1 MGTPAV
7 PSAVAYLVS
16 YIPFLAVVLVLSAVA
31 AGIWWLLSRRRMA
44 DETLAR
50 AQAEADRLIR
60 QAERD
65 AETLRKEAA
74 LEAREKA
81 HTVAADSD
89 KQIRQRR
96 DEIASLEQ
104 ALSEKTRTL
113 TDRLASC
120 DRLEKDLGVRTEAIT
135 QHEAAAAT
143 ARTRADQLL
152 AERHRELQRVAGL
165 SADEARELLLKNIEG
180 DARRDA
186 ANLVKRLE
194 TEARETAAVR
204 AQQIIADAI
213 QRSAAEHAIETTVSV
228 VDLPS
233 DDLKG
238 RIIGREG
245 RNIRALETATGV
257 ELIVDD
263 TPGAI
268 ILSSFDPFRREVARQ
283 TIARL
288 IADGRIHPARIEE
301 VVEKVKLEME
311 ESVRKEGE
319 AAAFELGLFDLHPE
333 ILRLMGRLK
342 FRTSYGQNVLNHS
355 KEVAFLAGIMA
366 KELGLN
372 GHVAA
377 RAAFVHDIGKA
388 IDRDLQGTHLELGLD
403 FLRKHGESE
412 PVLQAVAAHHMDID
426 WPSLEAM
433 IVQAADAIS
442 AARPGARRDI
452 LESYVKRLEKL
463 EGIADS
469 FEGVSKAFALQAGR
483 EIRIMVESDHV
494 SDEETVWL
502 SKDIARRIENE
513 LEYPGQIKVT
523 VIRETRAVDYAR

>member
-1 MGTPAV
+1 MGLPAV
-7 PSAVAYLVS
+7 SLV
-16 YIPFLAVVLVLSAVA
+16 YFLAALLVFLLTLGVVFWWVA
-31 AGIWWLLSRRRMA
+31 NQRRIA
-44 DETLAR
+44 AETVGR
-50 AQAEADRLIR
+50 AQAESERIAR
-60 QAERD
+60 QAQRD
-65 AETLRKEAA
+65 ADNLRKEAA

-81 HTVAADSD
+81 HADAAEADR
-89 KQIRQRR
+89 QMRQRR
-96 DEIASLEQ
+96 EEILTLEQ
-104 ALSEKTRTL
+104 ALADKTRAL
-113 TDRLASC
+113 ADRLAVS
-120 DRLEKDLGVRTEAIT
+120 DRLESELRVKEKALAQQE
-135 QHEAAAAT
+135 EAASAAR
-143 ARTRADQLL
+143 ARADQLV
-152 AERHRELQRVAGL
+152 AERQRELQRVAGL
-165 SADEARELLLKNIEG
+165 TADEARELLLKQIETE
-180 DARRDA
+180 ARRDA

-194 TEARETAAVR
+194 TEARESAGVR
-204 AQQIIADAI
+204 AQEIIADAI

-283 TIARL
+283 AIGRL

-301 VVEKVKLEME
+301 VVDKVKAEME
-311 ESVRKEGE
+311 DSVRKEGE
-319 AAAFELGLFDLHPE
+319 AAAFEIGLFDLHPE
-333 ILRLMGRLK
+333 VLRLMGRLK

-377 RAAFVHDIGKA
+377 RAAFLHDIGKA
-388 IDRDLQGTHLELGLD
+388 VDRDLQGTHLELGLE

-469 FEGVSKAFALQAGR
+469 FQGVSKAFALQAGR

>member
-1 MGTPAV
+1 MGSFPIGYLINGVITA
-7 PSAVAYLVS
+7 AVAGSV
-16 YIPFLAVVLVLSAVA
+16 FLY
-31 AGIWWLLSRRRMA
+31 WLASRRRIAAETVGRAEQEAKRLLHDAQRDA
-44 DETLAR
+44 DARRKEGLLEAKEKAHELTAEAERQARDRRQEILALEQTLADKTR
-50 AQAEADRLIR
+50 ALAERISVSDKLEQDLRARERAIADRETALAGAVSRAEQLAADRL
-60 QAERD
+60 
-65 AETLRKEAA
+65 
-74 LEAREKA
+74 
-81 HTVAADSD
+81 
-89 KQIRQRR
+89 
-96 DEIASLEQ
+96 
-104 ALSEKTRTL
+104 
-113 TDRLASC
+113 
-120 DRLEKDLGVRTEAIT
+120 
-135 QHEAAAAT
+135 
-143 ARTRADQLL
+143 
-152 AERHRELQRVAGL
+152 RELQRVAGL
-165 SADEARELLLKNIEG
+165 THDEAKELLIRQIES

-194 TEARETAAVR
+194 AEARESAAQR
-204 AQQIIADAI
+204 AQQIITDAI

-245 RNIRALETATGV
+245 RNIRALEQATGV

-268 ILSSFDPFRREVARQ
+268 ILSSFDPYRREIARQ
-283 TIARL
+283 AIERL
-288 IADGRIHPARIEE
+288 VADGRIHPARIEE
-301 VVEKVKLEME
+301 VVEKVKTEME
-311 ESVRKEGE
+311 AAVLKEGE
-319 AAAFELGLFDLHPE
+319 AAAFELGLYDVHPE
-333 ILRLMGRLK
+333 ALRLMGRLK

-355 KEVAFLAGIMA
+355 KEVAYLAGIMA
-366 KELGLN
+366 KEVGVN
-372 GHVAA
+372 AQTCV
-377 RAAFVHDIGKA
+377 RAAFLHDIGKA
-388 IDRDLQGTHLELGLD
+388 IDRDLQGTHLELGID

-412 PVLQAVAAHHMDID
+412 PVVMAVAAHHMDID

-469 FEGVSKAFALQAGR
+469 FPGVTKAFALQAGR
-483 EIRIMVESDHV
+483 EIRIVVESEKV

-523 VIRETRAVDYAR
+523 VIRETRAVEYAR

>member
-1 MGTPAV
+1 MGLPAV
-7 PSAVAYLVS
+7 SIVYTLAALL
-16 YIPFLAVVLVLSAVA
+16 FLSLAIGVVLWWAASGRRVA
-31 AGIWWLLSRRRMA
+31 TDTI
-44 DETLAR
+44 AR
-50 AQAEADRLIR
+50 AQAEAERTSR

-65 AETLRKEAA
+65 AESLRKEAA

-81 HTVAADSD
+81 HAAAAEAE
-89 KQIRQRR
+89 RQMRQKR
-96 DEIASLEQ
+96 EEILSLEQ
-104 ALSEKTRTL
+104 ALADKTRAL
-113 TDRLASC
+113 ADRLAVS
-120 DRLEKDLGVRTEAIT
+120 DRVEQELRAKEKAVVQQE
-135 QHEAAAAT
+135 QAAAAAH
-143 ARTRADQLL
+143 ARVEQLA
-152 AERHRELQRVAGL
+152 AERQRELQRVAGL
-165 SADEARELLLKNIEG
+165 TADEARELLLKQIET

-194 TEARETAAVR
+194 AEARETAALR

-245 RNIRALETATGV
+245 RNIRALEIATGV

-268 ILSSFDPFRREVARQ
+268 ILSSFDPLRREVARQ
-283 TIARL
+283 AIERL

-301 VVEKVKLEME
+301 VVEKVKTEMAE
-311 ESVRKEGE
+311 TVLKEGE

-333 ILRLMGRLK
+333 VLRLMGRLK

-388 IDRDLQGTHLELGLD
+388 IDRDLQGTHLELGLE

-469 FEGVSKAFALQAGR
+469 FQGVSKAFALQAGR
-483 EIRIMVESDHV
+483 EIRIMVESEQV
-494 SDEETVWL
+494 SDEQTVWL